1 MTAPLLSP
9 ERSRE
14 LEILR
19 RRAYGPEADIVL
31 DPAAQQRLRELED
44 LARRAMA
51 APDSTEERGRDQPG
65 ADDAAGVAL
74 GGAASAAPAPEGAAR
89 DMPAPGDARSR
100 RDPAERS
107 ATDDPRA
114 DSPVKVRRSGW
125 KRIPLWTVTAV
136 AGIAIGL
143 AVGLTW
149 PTDSEPPPDLT
160 LGIDPNGGDRGAG
173 FAENL
178 DYWGVDQGSVV
189 PHESFDVIQV
199 WTAFGVDGSRCLL
212 LSHDGSF
219 LSATCTGAGL
229 DPVLDFTVFDGM
241 SLDLDESLPV
251 GTVIRF
257 LGHEGSVD
265 VWVRPPGGQS
275 PSASSIADSRP
286 SAA

>member
-14 LEILR
+14 LEMLR

-44 LARRAMA
+44 LARRAIA
-51 APDSTEERGRDQPG
+51 APDSTEERGTGEPG
-65 ADDAAGVAL
+65 TDDAAGMAL
-74 GGAASAAPAPEGAAR
+74 EGASAATPAAEGSSR
-89 DMPAPGDARSR
+89 DLSA
-100 RDPAERS
+100 PAERS

-143 AVGLTW
+143 AAGLTL